1 MSTQLLPMLLLFSA
15 WSQHLNDCL
24 LSPQNPDSS
33 GKKAGEVVVLSEDWR
48 DDKRQRTV
56 PVRIYAPATGD
67 KLPIIV
73 FSHGLGGSRD
83 GYSYLGRHW
92 AQNGFVVVHP
102 EHEGSDRDVLERG
115 AGAGNLKKLEQAAA
129 DPRNAMN
136 RAQDVR
142 FVITQMIDK
151 VQPGAKDSTSVLK
164 GRLNTAKI
172 GAAGHSFGANT
183 TMLVSG
189 LQAGLRIPVTESQK
203 DARIVAAVAMSIP
216 VNRIDPEALDR
227 MYEDVRIPVLHM
239 TGTKDSSPI
248 DLHGPETR
256 RLPFD
261 HSDNSN
267 RTLILFTDGDHGV
280 FAASPE
286 EGSSRRR
293 ILDRL
298 RSTENYAP
306 MQAVILESSTH
317 FWNSW
322 LKDDKES
329 AAWLKEK
336 LKERVGQLGTVEH
349 HAAGEK

>member
-1 MSTQLLPMLLLFSA
+1 MFLFLSG
-15 WSQHLNDCL
+15 WSPSPELCL
-24 LSPQNPDSS
+24 ILQDAADAR
-33 GKKAGEVVVLSEDWR
+33 KKADAEISVLSEEWR
-48 DDKRQRTV
+48 DEKRQRTV
-56 PVRIYAPATGD
+56 PVRIYAPAAGD

-92 AQNGFVVVHP
+92 AQNGFVVIHP

-129 DPRNAMN
+129 DPRNALN

-164 GRLNTAKI
+164 GRLNTSKI
-172 GAAGHSFGANT
+172 GVAGHSFGANT

-189 LQAGLRIPVTESQK
+189 LQSGLRIPGVESQK
-203 DARIVAAVAMSIP
+203 DPRVVAAVAMSIP
-216 VNRIDPEALDR
+216 VNRVDPEALDR
-227 MYEDVRIPVLHM
+227 MYVDVRIPVLHM

-248 DLHGPETR
+248 DLHGPEAR

-261 HSDNSN
+261 HSYNSD

-286 EGSSRRR
+286 EDGSARRR
-293 ILDRL
+293 ILERL
-298 RSTENYAP
+298 RPTEHYAP
-306 MQAVILESSTH
+306 MQAVILESSTR

-322 LKDDKES
+322 LKDDKDS
-329 AAWLKEK
+329 AAWLSEK
-336 LKERVGQLGTVEH
+336 LKERVGRLGTVEH
-349 HAAGEK
+349 HVAGEK